1 MFVKPLLRIPADW
14 DLLRQDGSLV
24 ALAEPEYAPP
34 RAHPPL
40 SGLAPM
46 MPTPI
51 VVRCVMSFWSG
62 TVPHSSELASADGAG
77 KRTLWHIWT
86 PRAHPR
92 LSPWLGPATAFSRV
106 SILSVLI
113 PSFRIR

>member
-62 TVPHSSELASADGAG
+62 TVPHSSELASADGAENAPCG
-77 KRTLWHIWT
+77 TNGPRGLT
-86 PRAHPR
+86 PG